1 MSINLKDLKK
11 FPGNKKLGGEFKFIP
26 VDYRNKT
33 VEDIPNLQPSEV
45 NVQAI
50 IKVGKTIDP
59 KTGKRVRPLRP
70 NLCLVSELPNP
81 NPKTGEADQVGFILN
96 LRKEKKLELA
106 SDGAATV
113 PNGERLVSHLI
124 KVYKEKRVLNFKD
137 AWTPSQQLKRWE
149 TEVGHIPLD
158 ELDAAQITAAKNIL
172 LEGRSPKTVNNYLSA
187 LSSCFDYAIKHLH
200 WINAN
205 PVKNVAKEKVNNEI
219 DRYMTDEERNRF
231 FEGLEST
238 KSPTLKV
245 LCHFGINTGCRKGEA
260 HGLTWDNIDFELN
273 TISFT
278 KTKRIRTCVGIDKA
292 GEMIYERNK
301 VTPTLKN
308 GSKLKV
314 ISMKNMPELRKLLM
328 EYKLRSNCEYVF
340 PQDTQHSFR
349 FLLEKCNIDNFR
361 FHDLRHSCASYLVQS
376 GVPLLEAAHHL
387 GQKDY
392 NSVLRYAHLA
402 EDVTEGTGSVVAARI
417 YGKR

>member
-1 MSINLKDLKK
+1 MRKDIKDLKK
-11 FPGNKKLGGEFKFIP
+11 FKGNEHGGLYGMFPIDRKKAVK
-26 VDYRNKT
+26 
-33 VEDIPNLQPSEV
+33 DIPKLETHQV
-45 NVQAI
+45 NVVAKFFRKAGTAFRVVLCRVDELPDFNNDDQGDFI
-50 IKVGKTIDP
+50 IDLIRNAKENMVQEDKIS
-59 KTGKRVRPLRP
+59 KTG
-70 NLCLVSELPNP
+70 
-81 NPKTGEADQVGFILN
+81 A
-96 LRKEKKLELA
+96 
-106 SDGAATV
+106 
-113 PNGERLVSHLI
+113 ERLVSDLI
-124 KVYKEKRVLNFKD
+124 KVYKEKRVVSFKD

-149 TEVGHIPLD
+149 TELGHILLD
-158 ELDAAQITAAKNIL
+158 ELDAAKITAAKNIL

-205 PVKNVAKEKVNNEI
+205 PVKNVAKEKVDNEI

-260 HGLTWDNIDFELN
+260 HGLTWDNIDFEKN

-278 KTKRIRTCVGIDKA
+278 KTKRVRTCVGIDKA
-292 GEMIYERNK
+292 GEFIYERNK

-314 ISMKNMPELRKLLM
+314 ISMKNMPELRKLLL

-349 FLLEKCNIDNFR
+349 FLLEKCNINNFR

-402 EDVTEGTGSVVAARI
+402 EDVTEQTGSIVAARI
-417 YGKR
+417 YGNR